1 MFFFAPT
8 RWPKIIIRPHLF
20 YCIIFFDV
28 KFFQLGKAFSF
39 LVFGCIFENTSE
51 IIFRCLLL
59 DKMWKISS
67 ITKSV
72 YPQPKPVTGQNTQI
86 DQNSTYPQ
94 YPLQIGS
101 RKIPNTHYRLV
112 EKSQNHNTHN
122 RSSAVADQQSADGHR
137 LPASIDRHTFVPQ
150 QTQTFDHQVDQKKRN
165 PLHRRSL
172 RHNATSPC
180 ATMLTIPCPTAG
192 ILWV

>member
-1 MFFFAPT
+1 MMFLFAPT
-8 RWPKIIIRPHLF
+8 RWPKIIIRLRLF
-20 YCIIFFDV
+20 YCKMFFDV
-28 KFFQLGKAFSF
+28 KFFQLVKAFSF
-39 LVFGCIFENTSE
+39 LAFGCIFENALE

-94 YPLQIGS
+94 YPLLIGS

-122 RSSAVADQQSADGHR
+122 RSSAVTDQQSADGHC
-137 LPASIDRHTFVPQ
+137 LPASIDCQAFAPQ
-150 QTQTFDHQVDQKKRN
+150 QTPTFDHQVDQKKMN
-165 PLHRRSL
+165 PLHR
-172 RHNATSPC
+172 
-180 ATMLTIPCPTAG
+180 
-192 ILWV
+192 